1 MSNKIL
7 VAPSVLSAD
16 FSKLGE
22 EVIAVDRAG
31 ADWIHLDVMDGHFV
45 PNITFGPP
53 VIKSIKKH
61 SNKIFDVHLMI
72 ENPIRYIKDFVN
84 AGADIISVH
93 AETIRYT
100 RDAILDEMDK
110 YSIKKSIAINPDYD
124 ANELF
129 PILDR
134 LDMILV
140 MTVYPGFGGQT
151 MMKSSLDKIILLKK
165 EIKKRG
171 LSTIIQVD
179 GGINAETI
187 HDVAKVG
194 VDVVVAGSYIFKE
207 DTYDKVIE
215 SLKLEI

>member
-16 FSKLGE
+16 FSKLAE
-22 EVIAVDRAG
+22 EVIAIDKAG

-53 VIKSIKKH
+53 VIKSIKPH
-61 SNKIFDVHLMI
+61 TDKIFDVHLMI
-72 ENPIRYIKDFVN
+72 ENPIKYIKNFVD

-93 AETIRYT
+93 AETIRYN
-100 RDAILDEMDK
+100 REDVLDEMDK
-110 YSIKKSIAINPDYD
+110 YFVKKAIAVNPDYD
-124 ANELF
+124 VKELF
-129 PILDR
+129 PVLDR
-134 LDMILV
+134 LDMVLV

-151 MMKSSLDKIILLKK
+151 MMKSSLDKVVILKE

-171 LSTIIQVD
+171 LNTIIQVD
-179 GGINAETI
+179 GGVNDKTIN
-187 HDVAKVG
+187 DVAKVG
-194 VDVVVAGSYIFKE
+194 VDCVVAGSYVFKE
-207 DTYDKVIE
+207 ETYNDVIE